1 MLVRHKPRIS
11 RKSAN
16 TFLAVI
22 PLFDVDKHSAK
33 HLRQFKY
40 TCLTLIPSLL
50 DSEDF
55 VSKVSAK
62 VLVACEN
69 IRFSSLFVAEDV
81 SRGGTSATQRQKF
94 HTDDANQCLHNK
106 SGSYGVPNINLSNFA
121 SLLVD
126 FGKVL
131 C

>member
-1 MLVRHKPRIS
+1 MS
-11 RKSAN
+11 RKSAS

-22 PLFDVDKHSAK
+22 PVFDVDKHSAK

-62 VLVACEN
+62 VFGWEIGSRAGGELS
-69 IRFSSLFVAEDV
+69 RFGVYLFAGFVF
-81 SRGGTSATQRQKF
+81 KM
-94 HTDDANQCLHNK
+94 
-106 SGSYGVPNINLSNFA
+106 II
-121 SLLVD
+121 
-126 FGKVL
+126 
-131 C
+131 

>member
-1 MLVRHKPRIS
+1 MS
-11 RKSAN
+11 RKSAS

-40 TCLTLIPSLL
+40 LCLTLIPSLL

-81 SRGGTSATQRQKF
+81 SHGGTSATQRQKF

-106 SGSYGVPNINLSNFA
+106 SGSYGVPNVNLSNFA

>member
-1 MLVRHKPRIS
+1 MS
-11 RKSAN
+11 RKSAS

-106 SGSYGVPNINLSNFA
+106 SGSYGVPNVNLSNFA

-131 C
+131 Y

>member
-1 MLVRHKPRIS
+1 MS
-11 RKSAN
+11 RKSSS

-62 VLVACEN
+62 VFGWKVGFRAGGEIGGGSRVGLGVRVGFVFKV
-69 IRFSSLFVAEDV
+69 IR
-81 SRGGTSATQRQKF
+81 T
-94 HTDDANQCLHNK
+94 
-106 SGSYGVPNINLSNFA
+106 
-121 SLLVD
+121 LL
-126 FGKVL
+126 
-131 C
+131 

>member
-1 MLVRHKPRIS
+1 MS
-11 RKSAN
+11 RKSAS

-62 VLVACEN
+62 GLGWKVGSRLGAWGEKESR
-69 IRFSSLFVAEDV
+69 RFWVYE
-81 SRGGTSATQRQKF
+81 
-94 HTDDANQCLHNK
+94 
-106 SGSYGVPNINLSNFA
+106 
-121 SLLVD
+121 
-126 FGKVL
+126 
-131 C
+131 

>member
-1 MLVRHKPRIS
+1 MNGQFTVNTGLFASCIVIFVVYLVNHTMAILFFALLLSNDPYTNFFLVRHKPRMS
-11 RKSAN
+11 RKSAS

-62 VLVACEN
+62 VVGWEVG
-69 IRFSSLFVAEDV
+69 SSA
-81 SRGGTSATQRQKF
+81 GGEGGG
-94 HTDDANQCLHNK
+94 
-106 SGSYGVPNINLSNFA
+106 GS
-121 SLLVD
+121 
-126 FGKVL
+126 
-131 C
+131 

>member
-1 MLVRHKPRIS
+1 MS

-22 PLFDVDKHSAK
+22 PLFDIDKHSAK

-62 VLVACEN
+62 VFGWKVGSRAGGGGGVEQVWGVYVG
-69 IRFSSLFVAEDV
+69 FVFKV
-81 SRGGTSATQRQKF
+81 ICTLLQKLAHF
-94 HTDDANQCLHNK
+94 K
-106 SGSYGVPNINLSNFA
+106 YP
-121 SLLVD
+121 LL
-126 FGKVL
+126 
-131 C
+131 

>member
-1 MLVRHKPRIS
+1 MS

-62 VLVACEN
+62 VFGWEVGSRAGGGGSS
-69 IRFSSLFVAEDV
+69 RFWGVYVGFVFKMIC
-81 SRGGTSATQRQKF
+81 TLLQKLAHF
-94 HTDDANQCLHNK
+94 K
-106 SGSYGVPNINLSNFA
+106 YP
-121 SLLVD
+121 LL
-126 FGKVL
+126 
-131 C
+131 

>member
-1 MLVRHKPRIS
+1 MS
-11 RKSAN
+11 RKSAS

-62 VLVACEN
+62 VLGWKVG
-69 IRFSSLFVAEDV
+69 SSMARG
-81 SRGGTSATQRQKF
+81 RGGSRAGFKCMSRICIKMICTLLKKL
-94 HTDDANQCLHNK
+94 ANLKYSVLYTC
-106 SGSYGVPNINLSNFA
+106 I
-121 SLLVD
+121 SLL
-126 FGKVL
+126 
-131 C
+131 

>member
-1 MLVRHKPRIS
+1 MS
-11 RKSAN
+11 RKSAS

-62 VLVACEN
+62 VLGWKIGFRAGGRLGGGSRVGLGVRVGFVFKV
-69 IRFSSLFVAEDV
+69 IR
-81 SRGGTSATQRQKF
+81 T
-94 HTDDANQCLHNK
+94 
-106 SGSYGVPNINLSNFA
+106 
-121 SLLVD
+121 LL
-126 FGKVL
+126 
-131 C
+131 

>member
-1 MLVRHKPRIS
+1 MS

-55 VSKVSAK
+55 VSKVSATVLGWK
-62 VLVACEN
+62 VG
-69 IRFSSLFVAEDV
+69 SSMARVGGGGG
-81 SRGGTSATQRQKF
+81 SRAGFKCMSGICIKMIPVCTLLKKL
-94 HTDDANQCLHNK
+94 ANLKYSVLYTC
-106 SGSYGVPNINLSNFA
+106 I
-121 SLLVD
+121 SLL
-126 FGKVL
+126 
-131 C
+131 

>member
-1 MLVRHKPRIS
+1 MS
-11 RKSAN
+11 RKSAS

-62 VLVACEN
+62 VLGWKVGFRAGG
-69 IRFSSLFVAEDV
+69 RLGGAG
-81 SRGGTSATQRQKF
+81 SRVGFGCTSRI
-94 HTDDANQCLHNK
+94 C
-106 SGSYGVPNINLSNFA
+106 I
-121 SLLVD
+121 
-126 FGKVL
+126 
-131 C
+131 

>member
-1 MLVRHKPRIS
+1 MS

-62 VLVACEN
+62 VLGWKVG
-69 IRFSSLFVAEDV
+69 SSMA
-81 SRGGTSATQRQKF
+81 RGG
-94 HTDDANQCLHNK
+94 
-106 SGSYGVPNINLSNFA
+106 GGGMGGGVEQVLS
-121 SLLVD
+121 V
-126 FGKVL
+126 
-131 C
+131 

>member
-1 MLVRHKPRIS
+1 MLVRHKPRMS
-11 RKSAN
+11 RKSAS

-22 PLFDVDKHSAK
+22 PVFDVDKHSAK

-62 VLVACEN
+62 VLGWKVGFRAGGRLGGGGQSS
-69 IRFSSLFVAEDV
+69 RFWVYE
-81 SRGGTSATQRQKF
+81 
-94 HTDDANQCLHNK
+94 
-106 SGSYGVPNINLSNFA
+106 
-121 SLLVD
+121 
-126 FGKVL
+126 
-131 C
+131 

>member
-1 MLVRHKPRIS
+1 MS

-62 VLVACEN
+62 VFGWKVGFRAGGRLGGGESS
-69 IRFSSLFVAEDV
+69 RFGCT
-81 SRGGTSATQRQKF
+81 SRI
-94 HTDDANQCLHNK
+94 C
-106 SGSYGVPNINLSNFA
+106 I
-121 SLLVD
+121 
-126 FGKVL
+126 
-131 C
+131 

>member
-1 MLVRHKPRIS
+1 MLVRHKPRMS
-11 RKSAN
+11 RKSAS

-22 PLFDVDKHSAK
+22 PVFDVDKHSAK

-62 VLVACEN
+62 VFGWKVGSRAGGLGGEGVA
-69 IRFSSLFVAEDV
+69 
-81 SRGGTSATQRQKF
+81 
-94 HTDDANQCLHNK
+94 
-106 SGSYGVPNINLSNFA
+106 
-121 SLLVD
+121 
-126 FGKVL
+126 
-131 C
+131 

>member
-1 MLVRHKPRIS
+1 MLVRHKLRMS
-11 RKSAN
+11 RKSAS

-22 PLFDVDKHSAK
+22 PVFDVDKHSAK

-62 VLVACEN
+62 VLGWKVGFRAGGRLRGESS
-69 IRFSSLFVAEDV
+69 RFWVYE
-81 SRGGTSATQRQKF
+81 
-94 HTDDANQCLHNK
+94 
-106 SGSYGVPNINLSNFA
+106 
-121 SLLVD
+121 
-126 FGKVL
+126 
-131 C
+131 